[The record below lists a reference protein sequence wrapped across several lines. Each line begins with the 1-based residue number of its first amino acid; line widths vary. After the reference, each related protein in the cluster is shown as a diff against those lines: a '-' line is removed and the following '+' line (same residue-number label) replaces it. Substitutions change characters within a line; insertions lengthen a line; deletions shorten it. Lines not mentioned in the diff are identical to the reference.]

1 MAYEL
6 TIQII
11 SILTAISCS
20 ILGTFLVLRKMAML
34 ADAITHTAL
43 LGIVI
48 FFLITKDINSF
59 LLIFGAGLIGVV
71 TVLFIE
77 MLKNTNLIK
86 EDSAIGVITT
96 FLFSIAVILISKK
109 IGNVHIDNDSI
120 LMGEITFAPLN
131 KIEIFGYYLPKSIVV
146 SLVLIFI
153 NLMFIFIFFK
163 ELKISTFDFNYAVTL
178 GLFPVL
184 INYIFIT
191 LVSVTT
197 VASFEAVGA
206 ILVISFLVGPPSIA
220 YMICNDLKLM
230 IIFSIIISIISSYIG
245 VKIAIYYN
253 VSISG
258 TISVV
263 IGILFLIIMLIS
275 PKSGIIKNVIIKKML
290 NKKIN
295 KKN

>member
-1 MAYEL
+1 MAYEG
-6 TIQII
+6 TILII
-11 SILTAISCS
+11 SIFTAISCS
-20 ILGTFLVLRKMAML
+20 ILGTFLVLRKMAMI
-34 ADAITHTAL
+34 ADAITHTAI

-71 TVLFIE
+71 TVLLIE
-77 MLKNTNLIK
+77 LLKNTNLMK
-86 EDSAIGVITT
+86 EDAAIGIVTT

-109 IGNVHIDNDSI
+109 IGNVHIDNDSV

-131 KIEIFGYYLPKSIVV
+131 IIYVFGFHIPKSILV
-146 SLVLIFI
+146 STILILI
-153 NLMFIFIFFK
+153 NLTFILMFYK
-163 ELKISTFDFNYAVTL
+163 ELKISTFDFNYALSL
-178 GLFPVL
+178 GLYPVL
-184 INYIFIT
+184 INYMFIT

-206 ILVISFLVGPPSIA
+206 ILVIAFLVGPPSIA
-220 YMICNDLKLM
+220 YMLCNDVKIM
-230 IIFSIIISIISSYIG
+230 IFLSMIVSIISAYLG
-245 VKIAIYYN
+245 TKIAILYN

-263 IGILFLIIMLIS
+263 IGIIFIIVMLIS
-275 PKSGIIKNVIIKKML
+275 PKGGVIKNLIIRNLL

-295 KKN
+295 KKI